1 MTMMMSTHIIF
12 VCLLPQQLIRF
23 KQIDNDDD
31 AYLNWHDKFQKKNI
45 FTLILIHHQLY
56 YGFNVY
62 VKIRTHVEGQLAF
75 HVR

>member
-1 MTMMMSTHIIF
+1 MMMMSTHIIF

-31 AYLNWHDKFQKKNI
+31 AYLNWHDKFQKNI